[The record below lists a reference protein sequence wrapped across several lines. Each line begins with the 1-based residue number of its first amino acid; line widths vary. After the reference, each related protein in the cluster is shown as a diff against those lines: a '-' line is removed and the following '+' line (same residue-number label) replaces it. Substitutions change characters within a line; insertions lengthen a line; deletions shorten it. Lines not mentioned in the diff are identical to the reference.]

1 MQHNSIKVSPIEKI
15 ISILSYFTMGI
26 IGLVL
31 LLIAHFAKK
40 KIRYFL
46 MYNIIQSMVIAILLA
61 ILKLTLNIIFSIL
74 ALIPFINI
82 ITAKLNYI
90 MSVRILILPIFNLSF
105 NIIEII
111 IHLILLYIIFGVIMG
126 RIFFVPYLTNFI
138 SKLLKSYN

>member
-111 IHLILLYIIFGVIMG
+111 IHLILLYIIFGVRMG

>member
-1 MQHNSIKVSPIEKI
+1 MQHNTVKVLSIEKI
-15 ISILSYFTMGI
+15 ISVLSYFTMGI
-26 IGLVL
+26 IGLVW

-40 KIRYFL
+40 KLRYFL

-111 IHLILLYIIFGVIMG
+111 IHLILLYIIIGIIMG
-126 RIFFVPYLTNFI
+126 KIFFIPYLTNFI

>member
-111 IHLILLYIIFGVIMG
+111 IHLILLYIIFGIIMG
-126 RIFFVPYLTNFI
+126 KIFFVPYLTNFI

>member
-26 IGLVL
+26 IGLVW

-61 ILKLTLNIIFSIL
+61 ILKLTLNIIFSVL

-111 IHLILLYIIFGVIMG
+111 IHLIFGVIMG

>member
-46 MYNIIQSMVIAILLA
+46 MYM
-61 ILKLTLNIIFSIL
+61 
-74 ALIPFINI
+74 
-82 ITAKLNYI
+82 
-90 MSVRILILPIFNLSF
+90 
-105 NIIEII
+105 
-111 IHLILLYIIFGVIMG
+111 
-126 RIFFVPYLTNFI
+126 TNKR
-138 SKLLKSYN
+138 S

>member
-1 MQHNSIKVSPIEKI
+1 MQHNTVKVLPIEKI
-15 ISILSYFTMGI
+15 ISVLSYFTMGI
-26 IGLVL
+26 IGLVW

-40 KIRYFL
+40 KLRYFL

-111 IHLILLYIIFGVIMG
+111 IHLILLYIIIGIIMG
-126 RIFFVPYLTNFI
+126 KIFFIPYLTNFI